1 MVRELGAA
9 RLLVAVY
16 AVFSISAT
24 ARAAFQ
30 ISTKFDQAPLA
41 YSLSAL
47 AAVVYLLLT
56 FTLAKPKL
64 RVVSQVALIF
74 ELLGVLSVG
83 ALSQFLPELFA
94 HPSVWS
100 NFGAGYGYIPLFLP
114 IVGLLW
120 LVRKKGLP
128 TNDSAVAIGKFDALH
143 LGHQAILSKLR
154 EIAAENNFIPTV
166 LTFDRH
172 PNAVLDPSDVPPAVV
187 GKSQKLRLL
196 QELGISRIETVA
208 FTKEFSNLTPGEFVE
223 RHLVPL
229 RARKVVVA
237 KGFRFGAGGRAGTDE
252 LARLGMS
259 NSFEVIEFD
268 PIGDDQ
274 SKYSTSRVRNLLAT
288 GGVEEANAML
298 GRLHAT
304 EGIVEHGRKLGRTL
318 GYPTANLARD
328 SEGLLPADGVYAGY
342 LISDG
347 IRYPAAHSVGTND
360 SIEAVPRLLESH
372 VIGRDDLDLYG
383 KNVVC
388 EYVAKV
394 RGWAKFDSVE
404 QLKAQIADDVAKAKQ
419 LLLSRVEL

>member
-1 MVRELGAA
+1 MVRNLGAA

-16 AVFSISAT
+16 AIFSISAT

-30 ISTKFDQAPLA
+30 IATKFDQAPLA

-47 AAVVYLLLT
+47 SAGVYLFAT

-64 RVVSQVALIF
+64 RALSQAALIF

-83 ALSQFLPELFA
+83 ALSYLLPGLFA

-100 NFGAGYGYIPLFLP
+100 NFGAGYGYIPLVLP

-120 LVRKKGLP
+120 LGRKTSLP
-128 TNDSAVAIGKFDALH
+128 HNYSVVAIGKFDALH
-143 LGHQAILSKLR
+143 LGHQALLGKLMA
-154 EIAAENNFIPTV
+154 IAGEHHLTPTV

-172 PNAVLDPSDVPPAVV
+172 PNAILQPSHVPSLVV
-187 GKSQKLRLL
+187 GKNQKQKLLHT
-196 QELGISRIETVA
+196 LGISRIETVA
-208 FTKEFSNLTPGEFVE
+208 FTKEFSSLSPREFVE
-223 RHLVPL
+223 QYLVPL

-237 KGFRFGAGGRAGTDE
+237 KGFRFGAGGKSEVSE
-252 LARLGMS
+252 LATLGKDS
-259 NSFEVIEFD
+259 GFEVIEFD
-268 PIGDDQ
+268 PIGDDHG
-274 SKYSTSRVRNLLAT
+274 KYSTSRVRDYLAL
-288 GGVEEANAML
+288 GKVEEAAAML
-298 GRLHAT
+298 GRRHAT

-342 LISDG
+342 LIADG

-383 KNVVC
+383 KTVVC